1 MIMTGVL
8 TIKGKKCKERN
19 PERLSNLHK
28 KIFYG
33 EEHAFPVLTGAGGIF
48 LGDLGEDGIG
58 QDTEGGQGEGRADHQ
73 GIDLNMGGSR
83 KFSQI
88 INADEQQA
96 EQGE

>member
-8 TIKGKKCKERN
+8 TIKGKKSKERN

-33 EEHAFPVLTGAGGIF
+33 EEHAFPVLTGDGGVC

-58 QDTEGGQGEGRADHQ
+58 QDTEGVARGKAAP
-73 GIDLNMGGSR
+73 
-83 KFSQI
+83 I
-88 INADEQQA
+88 IRV
-96 EQGE
+96 